1 GRGRRKTL
9 AATRIADIFRRNEL
23 DLSTASVRC
32 ADPVGN
38 PARENRCARTGIG
51 FPAVVTPGHLQY
63 ERRLRRRRAI
73 HDRGSLLVR
82 RVHVIRSGE
91 RRRLSASVVAA
102 ATATFR
108 ANVLPE
114 VDTER
119 LNVIARGRWAAVG
132 GAGGGRTRRI
142 VRHRIGAAAA
152 AAERERSQGRNHEE
166 AGPAD

>member
-1 GRGRRKTL
+1 TL
-9 AATRIADIFRRNEL
+9 AAAGIADVLRRNEL
-23 DLSTASVRC
+23 DLSAASVRC

-51 FPAVVTPGHLQY
+51 FPAVVAARHLHD

-91 RRRLSASVVAA
+91 RRRLSAGIVAA
-102 ATATFR
+102 AATTFR

-132 GAGGGRTRRI
+132 G
-142 VRHRIGAAAA
+142 
-152 AAERERSQGRNHEE
+152 
-166 AGPAD
+166 